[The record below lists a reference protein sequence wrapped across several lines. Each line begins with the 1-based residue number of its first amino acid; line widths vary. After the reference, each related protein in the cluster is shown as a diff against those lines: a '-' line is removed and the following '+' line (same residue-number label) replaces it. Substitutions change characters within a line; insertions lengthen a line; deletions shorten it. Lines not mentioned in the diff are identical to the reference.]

1 MRSDRDGSQRGG
13 PLERGNLEKRRATMA
28 TKKSAK
34 KATTSGKAADVLP
47 GMPGKFVVMGMSGKQ
62 NEAIAAAMR
71 KMLGGG

>member
-1 MRSDRDGSQRGG
+1 
-13 PLERGNLEKRRATMA
+13 MA
-28 TKKSAK
+28 KKKAAK

-62 NEAIAAAMR
+62 NAAIAAAMR